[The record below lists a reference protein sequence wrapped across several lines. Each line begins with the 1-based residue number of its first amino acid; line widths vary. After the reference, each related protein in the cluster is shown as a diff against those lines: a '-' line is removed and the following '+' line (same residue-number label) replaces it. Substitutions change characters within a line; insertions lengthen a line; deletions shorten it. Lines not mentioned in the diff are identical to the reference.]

1 MTFECGGPGETVM
14 SRIFIHAP
22 NIHHG
27 GGAVLLNDLLRAIP
41 PDLPAITTLDERMPV
56 SLKFSAHIGI
66 KRVRPTLGDR
76 FAAERWLFRSVDETD
91 RVLCFGNLPPL
102 FRLRGDVSVFLQNRY
117 LVDDQ
122 APLGAL
128 PLKPRIRLRMERVWL
143 TTCRSHAMRYFAQ
156 TSSMQRL
163 AESRLGVPVICSPFV
178 PESVLASTITP
189 DRSISARFD
198 FLYVASGEAHKN
210 HTVLI
215 SAWAMLADEGVFP
228 SLALTLSETHSPDL
242 VKHIEV
248 QRTAKGLRIHN
259 LGVLPH
265 DQLVDLYRDSKALI
279 YPSGF
284 ESFGLPLIEA
294 KLVGLPVLAP
304 ELDYVRDVLDPTE
317 SFDPSSPISIARAVK
332 RFLKERP
339 SSFKPM
345 DAKNF
350 LTHLLSGDQS

>member
-1 MTFECGGPGETVM
+1 MRLFL
-14 SRIFIHAP
+14 HAP

-27 GGAVLLNDLLRAIP
+27 GGAILLNDLLRAIP
-41 PDLPAITTLDERMPV
+41 ADLRVIATLDERMVVSV
-56 SLKFSAHIGI
+56 SLPAHVGVR
-66 KRVRPTLGDR
+66 RVRPSLGDR

-122 APLGAL
+122 APLGVL

-143 TTCRSHAMRYFAQ
+143 TTCRSHAARYFAQ

-178 PESVLASTITP
+178 PESVLASAITP
-189 DRSISARFD
+189 DRSFSARFD

-210 HTVLI
+210 HTALI

-242 VKHIEV
+242 IKHIEA
-248 QRTAKGLRIHN
+248 QRAAKGLHIHN

-265 DQLVDLYRDSKALI
+265 DQLVERYRDSKALI

-294 KLVGLPVLAP
+294 KLAGLPVLAP

-332 RFLKERP
+332 RFLKKEQ
-339 SSFKPM
+339 STFKPLG
-345 DAKNF
+345 AKSF
-350 LTHLLSGDQS
+350 LNELMIGAQS